1 MADWEPA
8 EKVQKNDAGEF
19 RAMIGGAWVPVA
31 KAQKSDTGEYRVMR
45 GETAAPAAV
54 APAPPTDEKSTDWR
68 ENLAAGATAI
78 PRAIANLPSKLL
90 DAPWLKSELDLLGK
104 HADKD
109 SAAYTAGTLL
119 DPAALAIGSGGF
131 QAAQKIPAIGNY
143 LRNVVAGAGTGAAI
157 GGLSEDGTAG
167 SGAAVGAGLSAVL
180 GPLGYLGKK
189 AWDTGRNLASGSQ
202 GQASNYLAEL
212 FGGSADRAKVADRLL
227 AIKSGVSG
235 DRPTTGMAA
244 VVGGEPMPVL
254 KALEERAR
262 TSPSMA
268 KQFASR
274 DTANEAARALPLEV
288 IAAVGRRQPA
298 AQGMPTNL
306 SRVEGTRKNITSPLY
321 AEAGKDILPVDK
333 QLLTT
338 LSGAEIQPAANRAG
352 ASLDQATANALA
364 AGRTPPPGYTQPKVT
379 PPPEGTPYWA
389 QNPAPQATVEPA
401 TVSVNALQRIKNEID
416 KDITSL
422 SGTTDSAGATKLAQL
437 KVARG
442 QIDQWMRKGSQKWTD
457 AQDTFKA
464 LSIPQ
469 NQADVAEVLLRS
481 LQSPAGLERATAFGT
496 AFRNAPQ
503 TITKAGVPRF
513 EELGQVFSPT
523 QMKWANAVKESVD
536 REAQYAA
543 LKAPQSIL
551 PDVKNA
557 LDTVKESSPNWLN
570 ATMTA
575 FHKVM
580 AKAGGRLDQQS
591 QVIIDGLM
599 LEPTKLAAFLNKATP
614 AESDMIR
621 QYVASIPSGAPT
633 AAITASTQNKRSK
646 DK

>member
-1 MADWEPA
+1 MADLAQVEA
-8 EKVQKNDAGEF
+8 AFLKADAAGDVEAARALAGEV
-19 RAMIGGAWVPVA
+19 RRLRSA
-31 KAQKSDTGEYRVMR
+31 T
-45 GETAAPAAV
+45 PAADPAV
-54 APAPPTDEKSTDWR
+54 PAPPAPTPKSTDWR
-68 ENLAAGATAI
+68 ENLAAGATAL

-90 DAPWLKSELDLLGK
+90 DAPWLKSELDVLGK
-104 HADKD
+104 VADKG

-143 LRNVVAGAGTGAAI
+143 LRNVVAGAGTGGAI
-157 GGLSEDGTAG
+157 GALSEDGSAA
-167 SGAAVGAGLSAVL
+167 SGAAVGGGLSAVL

-189 AWDTGRNLASGSQ
+189 AWETGRNLVSGSQ

-227 AIKSGVSG
+227 AMKSGVSG
-235 DRPTTGMAA
+235 DRPTAGMAA

-268 KQFASR
+268 QQFASR
-274 DTANEAARALPLEV
+274 DAANEAARALPLEV
-288 IAAVGRRQPA
+288 IAAVGRRKPA
-298 AQGMPTNL
+298 AQGMPVNL
-306 SRVEGTRKNITSPLY
+306 SRAEATRQNITKPLY
-321 AEAGKDILPVDK
+321 SEAGKDILPVDDT
-333 QLLTT
+333 LLAS
-338 LSGAEIQPAANRAG
+338 LSGAEIQPAAKRAG

-379 PPPEGTPYWA
+379 PPPVGTPYWA

-401 TVSVNALQRIKNEID
+401 TVSINALQRIKNELD
-416 KDITSL
+416 KDISSL
-422 SGTTDSAGATKLAQL
+422 MGTTDSAGATKLAQL

-442 QIDQWMRKGSQKWTD
+442 QINQWMRKGSQKWTD

-469 NQADVAEVLLRS
+469 NQADVAEVLLKS
-481 LQSPAGLERATAFGT
+481 LQSPAGIERASAFGT

-543 LKAPQSIL
+543 LKAPQAIL
-551 PDVKNA
+551 PDVKNS
-557 LDTVKESSPNWLN
+557 LDAIKESSPNWLN

-575 FHKVM
+575 FHKAM

-591 QVIIDGLM
+591 QTIIDGLM
-599 LEPTKLAAFLNKATP
+599 LEPTKLAAFLKKATP
-614 AESDMIR
+614 AESDMVR

-633 AAITASTQNKRSK
+633 AAITASTQNNRR
-646 DK
+646 